1 VSGEWAKQGV
11 LNQQSAKGATMRSLP
26 ITSAPLLGLGMTS
39 LVLGTIGLLIT
50 IFPILSIPL
59 TAFGLL
65 CGFIGLF
72 LSIGSGGRALRW
84 SLAGIGMCT
93 IVLVLD
99 IAIALTPA
107 RYLPG
112 RNVPEL
118 WRQEKER
125 PYVPAP
131 R

>member
-1 VSGEWAKQGV
+1 MK
-11 LNQQSAKGATMRSLP
+11 SLP
-26 ITSAPLLGLGMTS
+26 ITSGPLLGLGMTS

-65 CGFIGLF
+65 CGVIGFF
-72 LSIGSGGRALRW
+72 LAMARGGRELRW

-93 IVLVLD
+93 MVLALD
-99 IAIALTPA
+99 IAIALAPS

-118 WRQEKER
+118 WRQDKDR
-125 PYVPAP
+125 PYVPPP